1 MFSQA
6 LTDTDVSRNP
16 SQCVVC
22 GKRRPGVTL
31 LDCSETKQTGDNTEG
46 SQHKYLESWVK
57 S

>member
-1 MFSQA
+1 MCSQA